1 MTSWRLV
8 VQNAPVRGRVMAK
21 LAERERAPRQSPV
34 AAAPALAVQF
44 FLIPLAVVG
53 VLVLIYTGFRMM
65 IEDQRTAQ
73 DYLEDIRYGGRERRW
88 PAAYELSRL
97 MASDGVEAENP
108 GLGQA
113 LVEAFSASSNDDPRV
128 RRYLALAIGRL
139 HTPPPGTV
147 ETLLEA
153 ARSSDVDV
161 AISVI
166 WALGSLGDPAA
177 VPGLIEL
184 YGSSDPGIRKVTV
197 YALGALD
204 GTAQIRTLR
213 AALDDSAPD
222 VQWNAAVALA
232 QHGDTSSIVVLRRM
246 LDRDYVE
253 RLVTRTASS
262 DDQIDP
268 VSDVMITGLQAVGQ
282 LGDPSLRDS
291 VAALSRDD
299 SNLRVRQAALE
310 ALEQLERGTPHG

>member
-1 MTSWRLV
+1 
-8 VQNAPVRGRVMAK
+8 MAK
-21 LAERERAPRQSPV
+21 LAEREDAPRQSPV

-97 MASDGVEAENP
+97 MASDDVEAENP
-108 GLGQA
+108 GLGPA
-113 LVEAFSASSNDDPRV
+113 LVEAFGASSGDDPRV

-139 HTPPPGTV
+139 QAPPPGTV

-153 ARSSDVDV
+153 ARESDAEV

-166 WALGSLGDPAA
+166 WALGSIGDAAA

-184 YGSSDPGIRKVTV
+184 YGSSDPAIRKVV
-197 YALGALD
+197 IYALGALD
-204 GTAQIRTLR
+204 GTAQVRTLR
-213 AALDDSAPD
+213 AALVDSVPD

-232 QHGDTSSIVVLRRM
+232 RHRDPSSIAVLRRM

-253 RLVTRTASS
+253 RLVTRTAPNEA
-262 DDQIDP
+262 QVDP
-268 VSDVMITGLQAVGQ
+268 VSDVMITGLQAVGR
-282 LGDPSLRDS
+282 LGDASLRDS
-291 VAALSRDD
+291 VAALSREDA
-299 SNLRVRQAALE
+299 NLRVRQAAIE
-310 ALEQLERGTPHG
+310 ALEALERGTPRG